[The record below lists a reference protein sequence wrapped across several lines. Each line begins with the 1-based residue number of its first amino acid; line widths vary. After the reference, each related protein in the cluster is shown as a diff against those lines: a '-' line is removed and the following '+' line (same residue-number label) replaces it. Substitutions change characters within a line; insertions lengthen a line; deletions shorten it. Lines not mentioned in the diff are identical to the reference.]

1 MQNSVLIG
9 MLTTLL
15 AKDKVSAE
23 EFAEKYEISTRTV
36 IRYIDALSESGV
48 PIVTYRGRNGGYG
61 IMKNYKMPATFF
73 TNDEYERLFTVLD
86 AMPKD
91 KITESISDKF
101 RGLKNSQPANLSGGD
116 KILIDSGFS
125 PSFQNKYNILNQSID
140 RHAVVNINYIDKF
153 GGVSQRDIEP
163 LTFVYKDNVWY
174 IFAYCRKRND
184 FRFFKLNRISSLSP
198 TEETFTPRAYSLN
211 ADNLDKFVEKHNH
224 VDVELSFDNDILVDV
239 QEWLGEEKIIKK
251 GAGFRAYANLPYD
264 DYLLKKLASFGDKI
278 MVVKPA
284 KLATDLVKRMYRVI
298 RRYESRH

>member
-1 MQNSVLIG
+1 M
-9 MLTTLL
+9 
-15 AKDKVSAE
+15 
-23 EFAEKYEISTRTV
+23 
-36 IRYIDALSESGV
+36 
-48 PIVTYRGRNGGYG
+48 
-61 IMKNYKMPATFF
+61 
-73 TNDEYERLFTVLD
+73 
-86 AMPKD
+86 
-91 KITESISDKF
+91 
-101 RGLKNSQPANLSGGD
+101 
-116 KILIDSGFS
+116 
-125 PSFQNKYNILNQSID
+125 
-140 RHAVVNINYIDKF
+140 VNINYIDKF

-198 TEETFTPRAYSLN
+198 TAETFTPRPYSIN